1 MTLHKTVA
9 NLPAMKARQE
19 IPLEKR
25 KTQWVKSILG
35 SAVFGGGF
43 FLTQLGFPW
52 QAAATVSGI
61 GLFCVSQQLATAVL
75 KAIPQFI
82 AALVRALGG
91 KNGE

>member
-1 MTLHKTVA
+1 MTLQKTVQ
-9 NLPAMKARQE
+9 NLPAIKARQE
-19 IPLEKR
+19 IPKAKR
-25 KTQWVKSILG
+25 KTQWLKSILG
-35 SAVFGGGF
+35 GLVFGGGF

-61 GLFCVSQQLATAVL
+61 GLFLVSQQLATDIL